1 MDINDGKITTLI
13 ADLDRH
19 DKPIIRAAVDALI
32 PLATE
37 SFQLREI
44 LDRRLVETGHKN
56 YWPVAYILGHLRQP
70 SGACITKLL
79 DALDHREPDIRWA
92 MALLLVR
99 IAKDE
104 SAVVSLL
111 IELCATGT
119 ANQKRMALY
128 CVRDLAL
135 SDSVS
140 LAALLTALRDAD
152 PTVRVAAAICLKPR
166 PDLDDSG
173 KKLLLEVYAND
184 ADPKVRHAVAITLAN
199 SGSPSAEFLR
209 ALKKSSESEDSQ
221 TRKAAINALDL
232 LEKRRSAS
240 SGSRSDR

>member
-1 MDINDGKITTLI
+1 MDIIDGKIAALI

-32 PLATE
+32 PLTAE
-37 SFQLREI
+37 SFPLREI
-44 LDRRLVETGHKN
+44 LDRRLVEAGHKN

-70 SGACITKLL
+70 SGACIAKLL
-79 DALDHREPDIRWA
+79 DALDHQEPDIRWA

-111 IELCATGT
+111 IELCAGGT
-119 ANQKRMALY
+119 ANQKRMSLY

-140 LAALLTALRDAD
+140 LAALLAALRDAD
-152 PTVRVAAAICLKPR
+152 PMVRVAAAICLKLR

-199 SGSPSAEFLR
+199 LGSPSAEFLS
-209 ALKKSSESEDSQ
+209 ALKKCSESEDGQ
-221 TRKAAINALDL
+221 TRKAAITALAL
-232 LEKRRSAS
+232 LEKSRSAS
-240 SGSRSDR
+240 SGRRSDR

>member
-1 MDINDGKITTLI
+1 MDINDGKIAALI

-37 SFQLREI
+37 SFELREI
-44 LDRRLVETGHKN
+44 LDSRLVETGHKN

-79 DALDHREPDIRWA
+79 DTLDHREPDIRWA
-92 MALLLVR
+92 MALLLLR

-104 SAVVSLL
+104 SAVVNLL

-140 LAALLTALRDAD
+140 LAALLMALRDAD
-152 PTVRVAAAICLKPR
+152 PTVRVAATICLKLR
-166 PDLDDSG
+166 PDLDESG

-199 SGSPSAEFLR
+199 LGSPSAEFLS
-209 ALKKSSESEDSQ
+209 ALKKSSESDDGQ
-221 TRKAAINALDL
+221 TRKAATIALAL
-232 LEKRRSAS
+232 LEK
-240 SGSRSDR
+240 